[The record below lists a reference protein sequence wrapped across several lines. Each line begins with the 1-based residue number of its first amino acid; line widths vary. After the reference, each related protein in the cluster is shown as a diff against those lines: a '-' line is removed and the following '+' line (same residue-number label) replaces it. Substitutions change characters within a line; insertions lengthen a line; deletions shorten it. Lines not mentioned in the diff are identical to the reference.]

1 MEKQVVLYATVP
13 YKNDTSAIVQRII
26 LFCPNR
32 EGVTAFIVPYRQ
44 KKRQKTNDLTCR
56 ISERSNARLLSYQ
69 SACYL
74 STHRDVCMCHK
85 DRSDVC
91 HLQEQRTPIHSRDQD
106 WSSTTSLAAED
117 KRMSPRV
124 SRYKHFIAHFRA
136 VACTMSLART
146 INHIKNGGFAKY
158 WRDMQYIGDAKWGRM
173 VGIDRYVRRVCVF
186 FFSDAPQQR
195 EHVLGKQ

>member
-44 KKRQKTNDLTCR
+44 KKRQKTNDLTRR

-74 STHRDVCMCHK
+74 STHCDVCMSHK

-173 VGIDRYVRRVCVF
+173 VGIDRYVRRVCF
-186 FFSDAPQQR
+186 FF
-195 EHVLGKQ
+195 

>member
-1 MEKQVVLYATVP
+1 MEKQVVLHATVP
-13 YKNDTSAIVQRII
+13 NKNDTSAIVQRITLI
-26 LFCPNR
+26 CPNR

-74 STHRDVCMCHK
+74 STHCDVCMSHK

-91 HLQEQRTPIHSRDQD
+91 HLQERRTPIHSRDQD

-173 VGIDRYVRRVCVF
+173 VGIDRYVRRVCF
-186 FFSDAPQQR
+186 FF
-195 EHVLGKQ
+195 